1 MHIKRSVS
9 LALVLALLFSM
20 AGVFSACASDTEVTA
35 SKRSV
40 KRALGTYNVIYGEYA
55 NDQNVSS
62 SFRLLVNDF
71 AVSIQN
77 ATGTLPDVERAS
89 QAESDPDAC
98 EILIGE
104 TGRKERKRVASTI
117 KGDGFAIRVTK
128 NKIVI
133 VGSNALMTLH
143 ALSWFSA
150 QYLTLPLEGGVAQI
164 SKTVRAS
171 HVEMMTV
178 AATEQFDLQV
188 VYDKNA
194 DTNPAFEDP
203 AAMSGDKY
211 DLSYVFAKQTRE
223 RMIKLTGETDAP
235 PLSTD
240 GRTATCAEL
249 LIGRVDRDACREA
262 LAMMGGEQYGVC
274 VVDGN
279 VVVTSWSDAGVMS
292 AYNLFYDLLE
302 DARRSGDDGDV
313 YEFPTAL
320 RLLVRG
326 SADWQI
332 SFPRPEGEN
341 VSLYNTMD
349 CGDGALQFLYR
360 GKGVDE
366 SAFDAY
372 VDTLLAS
379 GYTLHANVPVNR
391 VEGSCF
397 ATFINEEADCVLYVA
412 YNAFA
417 HADELTSSYASRS
430 SGIYKIAFGGGGGY
444 AKPTLRIVS
453 YRVENAHLGEEALY
467 HPQSATKKVTDAALV
482 SVAVPAEAVGTG
494 YVMMLEDGSF
504 IVFDGAS
511 SSKLYDIMSTLHLK
525 NFGEISYLH
534 PIHIRAWVNSHN
546 HSDHVG
552 AFSAFA
558 SQYGKANGS
567 NPPVKLDYI
576 IATYPT
582 AASCFNTTESGACTY
597 TQVMS
602 IANAFEKPATYV
614 EVHTGQKLYLPNA
627 TLEIL
632 YTHEDLNPHGIVTGN
647 DSSTLVRVILQPTE
661 NGSTPTGKTT
671 SFMWTGDMYRYG
683 GQFACATFGDYL
695 KSDMV
700 SITHHGG
707 PGADEQFFDFV
718 AAETVWWPSVAN
730 NIMGTGTA
738 LKPAYGYLREG
749 GWHARVDQTAVY
761 SDYAKYLFTASDY
774 CIALFIGADGPR
786 HSEIK
791 RIASG
796 VHDIDLATDH
806 DGRNFWY
813 KDLPIAK

>member
-1 MHIKRSVS
+1 MRIRRFLSLS
-9 LALVLALLFSM
+9 LALVLLFSC
-20 AGVFSACASDTEVTA
+20 SALFVACG
-35 SKRSV
+35 KGNQV
-40 KRALGTYNVIYGEYA
+40 KTSARKARVELGTYRIVYGEYA
-55 NDQNVSS
+55 NGASVSS
-62 SFRLLVNDF
+62 SFRLLISDF
-71 AVSIQN
+71 AVSVQN
-77 ATGTLPDVERAS
+77 ATGTLPDVVRAS
-89 QAESDPDAC
+89 QAESDPDAR
-98 EILIGE
+98 EILIGD
-104 TGRKERKRVASTI
+104 TGRAESQRAASAI

-128 NKIVI
+128 SKIVI

-143 ALSWFSA
+143 ALSLFTE
-150 QYLTLPLEGGVAQI
+150 QYLSLPLEDGIARV
-164 SKTVRAS
+164 SRSMRAGN
-171 HVEMMTV
+171 VEMMTV

-194 DTNPAFEDP
+194 DTNPGFEDP
-203 AAMSGDKY
+203 AALSDDKY
-211 DLSYVFAKQTRE
+211 DLSYYFAKQTRE
-223 RMIKLTGETDAP
+223 RMIKLTGATDSP

-249 LIGRVDRDACREA
+249 LFGRVNRDACREA

-279 VVVTSWSDAGVMS
+279 VVVTSWSDAGVTL
-292 AYNLFYDLLE
+292 AYTLFHDLLE
-302 DARRSGDDGDV
+302 DARQPSDNGEV
-313 YEFPTAL
+313 YTFPTDL

-326 SADWQI
+326 SADWQTD
-332 SFPRPEGEN
+332 FPRPEGEN
-341 VSLYNTMD
+341 ISLYNTMD

-379 GYTLHANVPVNR
+379 GYTLHADVPVNR

-430 SGIYKIAFGGGGGY
+430 SGIYKIAFGSGGGY

-482 SVAVPAEAVGTG
+482 SVAVPVEAVGTG

-525 NFGEISYLH
+525 NFGEISNEH
-534 PIHIRAWVNSHN
+534 PIHIRAWLNSHN

-558 SQYGKANGS
+558 SQYGKANGA

-602 IANAFEKPATYV
+602 IANAFETPATYV

-632 YTHEDLNPHGIVTGN
+632 YTHEDLNPHGILTGN
-647 DSSTLVRVILQPTE
+647 DSSTLVRVILQPTTD
-661 NGSTPTGKTT
+661 GSTPTGKTT

-707 PGADEQFFDFV
+707 PGADEQFFDLV
-718 AAETVWWPSVAN
+718 AAKTVWWPSVAN

-738 LKPAYGYLREG
+738 QKPTYGYLKEG

-774 CIALFIGADGPR
+774 CIALFIAANGPR

-813 KDLPIAK
+813 KDLPIA

>member
-1 MHIKRSVS
+1 MRIRRFLSLS
-9 LALVLALLFSM
+9 LALVLLFSC
-20 AGVFSACASDTEVTA
+20 SALFVACG
-35 SKRSV
+35 KGNQV
-40 KRALGTYNVIYGEYA
+40 KTSARKARVELGTYRIVYGEYA
-55 NDQNVSS
+55 NGASVSS
-62 SFRLLVNDF
+62 SFRLLISDF
-71 AVSIQN
+71 AVSVQN

-104 TGRKERKRVASTI
+104 TGRKESKRVASTI

-143 ALSWFSA
+143 ALSLFTE
-150 QYLTLPLEGGVAQI
+150 QYLSLPLEDGIARV

-194 DTNPAFEDP
+194 DTNPGFEDP
-203 AAMSGDKY
+203 AAQSDDKY

-279 VVVTSWSDAGVMS
+279 VVATSWSDAGVMS
-292 AYNLFYDLLE
+292 AYSLFYDLLE
-302 DARRSGDDGDV
+302 DARQTTENGEV
-313 YEFPTAL
+313 YAFPTDL

-332 SFPRPEGEN
+332 NFPRPEGEN
-341 VSLYNTMD
+341 ISLYNTMD
-349 CGDGALQFLYR
+349 CGDGALQYLYR

-379 GYTLHANVPVNR
+379 GYSLYADVPVNR

-430 SGIYKIAFGGGGGY
+430 SGIYKIAFGSGGGY

-453 YRVENAHLGEEALY
+453 YHVKDAHLGEEALY

-534 PIHIRAWVNSHN
+534 PIYIRAWVNSHN
-546 HSDHVG
+546 HSDHVH

-597 TQVMS
+597 AQVMS
-602 IANAFEKPATYV
+602 IANAFETPATYV

-707 PGADEQFFDFV
+707 PGADEQFFDLV
-718 AAETVWWPSVAN
+718 AAKTVWWPSVAN

-738 LKPAYGYLREG
+738 KKPTYGYLKEG

-774 CIALFIGADGPR
+774 CIALFIGANGPR

-813 KDLPIAK
+813 KDLPIA